1 MRESEM
7 KAIADQGKIKV
18 GGGSINLIKPTVKDK
33 GKIKIG
39 GGSISLLK
47 PVKK

>member
-1 MRESEM
+1 M
-7 KAIADQGKIKV
+7 KTIADQGKIKI
-18 GGGSINLIKPTVKDK
+18 GGASINLIKPAVKDK

-39 GGSISLLK
+39 GASINLVK